1 MLLCQCYAMAKEEVE
16 AEQIQIDPKSETNQ
30 DFVCPISLQP
40 MRDPVIDTDGNTW
53 DRSSILAWLKEH
65 KTSPKSGNKLTSQSL
80 VPNRILRNLIE
91 DQLGPGFIQECQP
104 VSTEAAETSRDVINR
119 YLKVIGESVGKD
131 IALNDSGISA
141 FTYEHL
147 TIVIEVPESPDSFFV
162 YTNLSKDLS
171 SDETAWS
178 AALKKSMKLN
188 YLQQET
194 RGGCISMDPSNGE
207 IIFSYRDRVSEINE
221 ALFRNSLENFIDAAI
236 ELGKALQEAIEAAAT
251 NPRTSEITTEN
262 AEAQGSSQGADDP
275 PGQGR
280 KRAATM

>member
-1 MLLCQCYAMAKEEVE
+1 MAEEVE
-16 AEQIQIDPKSETNQ
+16 AEQIQIDPNQ
-30 DFVCPISLQP
+30 DFLCPISLQP

-53 DRSSILAWLKEH
+53 DRSSIMAWLKEH
-65 KTSPKSGNKLTSQSL
+65 KTSPKSKNKLMSQSL

-119 YLKVIGESVGKD
+119 YLKVIGESIGKAM
-131 IALNDSGISA
+131 ALNDSGIST
-141 FTYEHL
+141 FTYKHL
-147 TIVIEVPESPDSFFV
+147 TTVIEVPESHDSFFV
-162 YTNLSKDLS
+162 YTSLSKDLS

-178 AALKKSMKLN
+178 AALKKSMNLN

-194 RGGCISMDPSNGE
+194 RGGCISMGPSNGE
-207 IIFSYRDRVSEINE
+207 IIYSYNDRVSETNE
-221 ALFRNSLENFIDAAI
+221 TIFSYSLANFIGTALK
-236 ELGKALQEAIEAAAT
+236 LGKALQEVIEASAT
-251 NPRTSEITTEN
+251 NPRTSEIATKN
-262 AEAQGSSQGADDP
+262 AEAQSSSQGADDP